1 MSSSLGDI
9 GRALRE
15 RYPVTSA
22 LELEMDGVAIRVSS
36 NSPVLIGKLEAY
48 FGRHVAHT
56 ARASA
61 IRITALEAS
70 PPEFAVPFQDWPA
83 PPGKALSK
91 EAFADTPSGRVVR
104 KLRTAMQFVVSP
116 TELIAVGPCLQ
127 HTNQVVNFIV
137 SQHIS
142 QKRHAGWLVCHAAG
156 VAADTAG
163 ALAIAA
169 RSGAGKSTLAL
180 RLMSSGLSYVSN
192 DRLLLRRAAGA
203 AEVAGVPKL
212 PRVNP
217 GTLLHNPD
225 LADLLPMK
233 RRRELLELD
242 PSALWD
248 LEEKHD
254 VCVDSVYGPGQS
266 RDRAPLAALVLLCW
280 QRCAALPTR
289 FAPVQLEQRR
299 DLLALLI
306 KPTGVF
312 DIAVGGGSAASPA
325 VNEPGAR
332 AYLEALADVRVLEV
346 TGRVDFQRATRYF
359 RELLEL
365 PQP

>member
-1 MSSSLGDI
+1 MSGGIGDI
-9 GRALRE
+9 GRALLE

-48 FGRHVAHT
+48 FGRHVART

-61 IRITALEAS
+61 IRISALEAS
-70 PPEFAVPFQDWPA
+70 PPEFAVVFRDWPA
-83 PPGKALSK
+83 PPGKALPK

-104 KLRTAMQFVVSP
+104 KLRTPMQFVVSP

-142 QKRHAGWLVCHAAG
+142 QQRRAGWLVCHAAG
-156 VAADTAG
+156 VASDAAG

-169 RSGAGKSTLAL
+169 RSGGGKSTLAL

-192 DRLLLRRAAGA
+192 DRLLLRRASGA

-233 RRRELLELD
+233 RRRELLELE

-248 LEEKHD
+248 LEEKYD
-254 VCVDSVYGPGQS
+254 VCVDGVYGVGRS
-266 RDRAPLAALVLLCW
+266 RDRAPLAALVLLRW
-280 QRCAALPTR
+280 QPSATLPTR

-299 DLLALLI
+299 DLLELLI
-306 KPTGVF
+306 KPAGVL
-312 DIAVGGGSAASPA
+312 DIPWGGAGAASHA

-332 AYLEALADVRVLEV
+332 AYLEALADVRVFEV
-346 TGRVDFQRATRYF
+346 TGRVDFQRATLYC

-365 PQP
+365 PRA